1 MQKPGAGGPFRQG
14 RGPDPMTF
22 RDTIAAIATPPGIG
36 GIGLIRVSGPAAEGI
51 ARRLFRPS
59 PPGFFLSHHL
69 YHGEIVSPATG
80 VVLDEV
86 LIAFLKEPRSYTGED
101 TLEINCH
108 GGPLILRSVLEE
120 VLLAGARPAGR
131 GEFTKR
137 AFLNDRL
144 DLTQAEAV
152 LDIITAQTR
161 PGLAAAVDHL
171 KGKLSGRVEEIRSE
185 IIDLLAGI
193 EAAIDFSDED
203 GVGETPDGSHLQ
215 IRQIIDRIESLAS
228 TYRQGRIYR
237 EGVGVVIAGRPNV
250 GKSSLLNRLLGEK
263 RAIVTSIPGTTRD
276 FIEETV
282 DLGGIPV
289 RLTDTAGLRPPEDA
303 IEKEGIDLVWQRLE
317 TADAVLVL
325 LDGSMELTADDRE
338 LLAKMAA
345 KPLLAVLNKSDLPPC
360 LEEESLKGL
369 LREGTAPAIRISAK
383 YGDGIDRLTVALR
396 DLLLATPAEESSEV
410 MIAHL
415 HHKTALEKAAA
426 GLVRAHDGMTG
437 GLPAEFV
444 ALEVREALDAI
455 GEITGRTTPEEVLD
469 RIFANFCIGK

>member
-1 MQKPGAGGPFRQG
+1 
-14 RGPDPMTF
+14 MTF

-36 GIGLIRVSGPAAEGI
+36 GVGLIRVSGPAAEEI
-51 ARRLFRPS
+51 ARRLFHPS
-59 PPGFFLSHHL
+59 PPGHFLSHHL

-80 VVLDEV
+80 AVLDEV
-86 LIAFLKEPRSYTGED
+86 LVAFLKEPRSYTGED

-108 GGPLILRSVLEE
+108 GGPLILRTVLEE
-120 VLLAGARPAGR
+120 VLRAGARPAGR

-137 AFLNDRL
+137 AFLNGRL
-144 DLTQAEAV
+144 DLSQAEAV
-152 LDIITAQTR
+152 QDIVTAQTR
-161 PGLAAAVDHL
+161 PGLAAAVGRL
-171 KGKLSGRVEEIRSE
+171 QGKLSGRVEEIRGD
-185 IIDLLAGI
+185 IINLLAGI
-193 EAAIDFSDED
+193 EAAIDFSEED
-203 GVGETPDGSHLQ
+203 GVGETPGNSHFQ
-215 IRQIIDRIESLAS
+215 IDHIIDRIASLTA
-228 TYRQGRIYR
+228 TYHQGRIYR
-237 EGVGVVIAGRPNV
+237 EGIGVVIAGRPNV

-276 FIEETV
+276 FIEETF

-325 LDGSMELTADDRE
+325 LDGSAELTPDDRE
-338 LLAKMAA
+338 LLAKMVA
-345 KPLLAVLNKSDLPPC
+345 KPLLPVLNKSDLPRR
-360 LEEESLKGL
+360 LDEESLKGL
-369 LREGTAPAIRISAK
+369 LPGGTSPAIRISAK
-383 YGDGIDRLTVALR
+383 YGDGIDHLTAALR
-396 DLLLATPAEESSEV
+396 DMLLATPAEESAEV

-426 GLVRAHDGMTG
+426 GLVRARDGLAG

-444 ALEVREALDAI
+444 ALEVREALEAL
-455 GEITGRTTPEEVLD
+455 GEITGRTTPEDVLD